1 MLETPVMQRVCNLCG
16 TEMDDARSENTC
28 PDCVK
33 VLGTVVIVPAPTAI
47 RSIRPSAPA
56 LAGIFG
62 DYEIVSEIASGGM
75 GVVYAARQISLN
87 RRVALKMIL
96 TPFARPEQIRRFQA
110 EAEHAA
116 TLEHPNI
123 VPIYDSG
130 SIHGVPYFSM
140 KLIQGRGLNEELRR
154 LVLNPRKGVAIM
166 ATIAR
171 AVHFA
176 HARGILH
183 RDLKPANILIDEQGV
198 PYVGDFG
205 ISKRVGTTDGMT
217 REGAVI
223 GTPYYMAPEQA
234 SGVSAALTTSADV
247 YGLGAIFYEI
257 LTLRAPFYDADP
269 DDILRKVKSEDPA
282 APRTLR
288 AGVNRDLETICLKC
302 LEKSPARR
310 YPSAEAL
317 ACDLERWLQN
327 EPIAA
332 RPHSRVER
340 AVKWARRRP
349 AVACSAGLAVLLA
362 LLVLGFSWHSQNLV
376 HRADLAKI
384 EERRLAAAVAV
395 DAGSLALYAAREA
408 LAKNRASE
416 SEDALM
422 QAEDR
427 FRAALVYEPEDEA
440 AITGLRETALLNF
453 DASLRAKNYRQAR
466 EKLLL
471 ARSAQ
476 LGNAGFDRMGAQLAR
491 QESERGDHIRA
502 RVKALM
508 DDAASVTRRV
518 TQEDAVSEL
527 ITLKDPLTLELLS
540 DYAGHE
546 RAQCRVL
553 ACSALAWI
561 GDASVVPLLQR
572 NIQPRTPSGEVN
584 PHDVQIA
591 ALNAICMLAADDD
604 TGAYQ
609 AVTGRY
615 SQEPGDNA
623 SVLYNGIRLH
633 FEEFAR
639 RQAQRMT
646 GDGDATPEKQSAQGL
661 RLRDSH
667 AYREA
672 LAIFDR
678 LVAEHPGNMT
688 FVNERGNL
696 RLETQDFKGALEDGS
711 RVIAALPNQKEG
723 YVLHSTALKMQQDYA
738 GALRD
743 LDKGVELAPNDF
755 PLRSSRGGA
764 RVAVGDF
771 KGALEDYDYVLD
783 RNQDELYALTNR
795 ASLRAQMKDYTHALV
810 DYDRVLALSPLFYQA
825 LYGRGCT
832 RFEIKDIDGAI
843 ADFDKVL
850 TFNPNDKNCY
860 YNRGTM
866 RMGRQE
872 YKEALRDF
880 DRFIELD
887 ATSGRVFY
895 NRGLTKQKL
904 NDLNGAVKD
913 YRKAIE
919 LEPSRADAM
928 VNCGNIVAGQGNYDE
943 ARKLFDRALQ
953 TDPKKREAWDRRAEL
968 NYCTGNSAKAV
979 SDMKTAIS
987 LLPENAMKVQR
998 DDYAVK
1004 LAKYEAAAND
1014 KK

>member
-1 MLETPVMQRVCNLCG
+1 MPETPVMERVCNLCG
-16 TEMDDARSENTC
+16 AEMDETRAENTC

-33 VLGTVVIVPAPTAI
+33 VLGTVVIVPAPTAV
-47 RSIRPSAPA
+47 RAGPPQAGSPHNS
-56 LAGIFG
+56 GIFG
-62 DYEIVSEIASGGM
+62 DYEIVSEIACGGM
-75 GVVYAARQISLN
+75 GVVYAARQVSLN

-140 KLIQGRGLNEELRR
+140 KLIQGRGLNAELRR
-154 LVLNPRKGVAIM
+154 LVLNPRKSVAIM

-176 HARGILH
+176 HERGILH

-205 ISKRVGTTDGMT
+205 ISKRVGTKDGMT

-234 SGVSAALTTSADV
+234 CGVSAALTTSADV

-269 DDILRKVKSEDPA
+269 GDVLRKVKSEDPA

-317 ACDLERWLQN
+317 ACDLERWLRN

-332 RPHSRVER
+332 RPHSLPER

-349 AVACSAGLAVLLA
+349 AVACSVGLGIALT
-362 LLVLGFSWHSQNLV
+362 LLVLGFSWHSQNLL
-376 HRADLAKI
+376 HRAEMAKI
-384 EERRLAAAVAV
+384 EERRLAAAMAV
-395 DAGSLALYAAREA
+395 DAGTLALQDAREA
-408 LAKNRASE
+408 LAKNHASE

-427 FRAALVYEPEDEA
+427 FRAALVNEPEDDA
-440 AITGLRETALLNF
+440 AIKGLRESALLNF

-476 LGNAGFDRMGAQLAR
+476 LGNADFDRMGAQLAR
-491 QESERGDHIRA
+491 QESERGEHIRA

-518 TQEDAVSEL
+518 TSEDAVSEL
-527 ITLKDPLTLELLS
+527 ITLKDPLTVELLS
-540 DYAGHE
+540 GYVGHE

-553 ACSALAWI
+553 ACSALTWI
-561 GDASVVPLLQR
+561 GDASVVPVLR
-572 NIQPRTPSGEVN
+572 RFVQPRTPNGDVN
-584 PHDVQIA
+584 PLDVQIA

-604 TGAYQ
+604 LGAYT

-615 SQEPGDNA
+615 FQEPGDYA
-623 SVLYNGIRLH
+623 SVLYNSIKLH
-633 FEEFAR
+633 YEEFAR
-639 RQAQRMT
+639 RQAQSMGARA
-646 GDGDATPEKQSAQGL
+646 DLAPDKQLALAL
-661 RLRDSH
+661 RLKDCH
-667 AYREA
+667 AYHES
-672 LAIFDR
+672 LAIFER
-678 LVAEHPGNMT
+678 LIAANPDEVT
-688 FVNERGNL
+688 YVSERGKL
-696 RLETQDFKGALEDGS
+696 RLETHDVQGALEDGS
-711 RVIAALPNQKEG
+711 RVIARWPKLIDG
-723 YVLHSTALKMQQDYA
+723 YVHRSKALEALNDYA

-743 LDKGVELAPNDF
+743 LDKAVELAPDDL
-755 PLRSSRGGA
+755 PLRSGRGGIRA
-764 RVAVGDF
+764 TTGDI
-771 KGALEDYDYVLD
+771 KGAMEDYDYVLE
-783 RNQDELYALTNR
+783 RNKDELYALTNR
-795 ASLRAQMKDYTHALV
+795 AALRARTKDYARALV
-810 DYDRVLALSPLFYQA
+810 DYDRVLALSPLFYNA

-832 RFEIKDIDGAI
+832 RFEMREIDGAI

-850 TFNPNDKNCY
+850 TLNPDDKNC
-860 YNRGTM
+860 
-866 RMGRQE
+866 
-872 YKEALRDF
+872 
-880 DRFIELD
+880 
-887 ATSGRVFY
+887 
-895 NRGLTKQKL
+895 
-904 NDLNGAVKD
+904 
-913 YRKAIE
+913 
-919 LEPSRADAM
+919 
-928 VNCGNIVAGQGNYDE
+928 
-943 ARKLFDRALQ
+943 
-953 TDPKKREAWDRRAEL
+953 
-968 NYCTGNSAKAV
+968 
-979 SDMKTAIS
+979 
-987 LLPENAMKVQR
+987 
-998 DDYAVK
+998 
-1004 LAKYEAAAND
+1004 
-1014 KK
+1014 